1 MLMFQIQG
9 LFIENAFH
17 VIEWTKQVVIAK
29 PISQTKHNSD
39 IIFFHLTKI
48 SSQYSCL

>member
-17 VIEWTKQVVIAK
+17 VIEWTKQAVIAK
-29 PISQTKHNSD
+29 PISQIKHSSD
-39 IIFFHLTKI
+39 IIFFHLSKN
-48 SSQYSCL
+48 SCQ